1 MKLITFDYD
10 RTQEPQNVKS
20 KGSTIGWGI
29 KNAIKNSKK
38 QPDIIYH
45 RGDFGKEPMII
56 LFGETPDIVIKKIIK
71 II

>member
-1 MKLITFDYD
+1 MKIYVLGDSFTDNLFKYEI
-10 RTQEPQNVKS
+10 NA
-20 KGSTIGWGI
+20 I